1 MTILPRTELSAPRF
15 LLAHP
20 AHFIAL
26 GAGSGLAPFMPGT
39 FGSLFG
45 WLSFVVLD
53 RMLTPGAW
61 GVLIV
66 LAFALGVWAC
76 QRTGHDLGVHDAG
89 AMVWDEI
96 VAMWLVL
103 LFVPGTWGWQ
113 LAAFLVFRVF
123 DMTKPPPIRQFE
135 NHFRNGFGVMADDL
149 LAAFYTLLVLALW
162 VRLMH

>member
-1 MTILPRTELSAPRF
+1 MPRTDRAIPRF
-15 LLAHP
+15 LLSHP

-45 WLSFVVLD
+45 WLLFVVLD
-53 RMLTPGAW
+53 RVLQLTPGAW
-61 GVLIV
+61 SMLIV

-76 QRTGHDLGVHDAG
+76 ERTGHDLGVHDAG

-103 LFVPGTWGWQ
+103 LFVPGTSGWQ

-123 DMTKPPPIRQFE
+123 DITKPVPIRQFE
-135 NHFRNGFGVMADDL
+135 QRFRNGFGVMADDV

-162 VRLMH
+162 VRVFY